1 MGSVLLNLQRYD
13 EAEENFWQAQRMYQ
27 QDWNFMAEAGRL
39 YISKN
44 DRAKALEYLNAAS
57 TLWANANPGQRNDY
71 LANLLSQA
79 QALKDLVAR

>member
-1 MGSVLLNLQRYD
+1 
-13 EAEENFWQAQRMYQ
+13 
-27 QDWNFMAEAGRL
+27 MAEAGRL